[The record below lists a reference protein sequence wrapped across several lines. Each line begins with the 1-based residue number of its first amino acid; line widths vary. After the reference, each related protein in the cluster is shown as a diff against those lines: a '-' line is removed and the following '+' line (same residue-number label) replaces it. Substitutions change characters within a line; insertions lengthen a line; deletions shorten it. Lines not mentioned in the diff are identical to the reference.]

1 MTEMTVRASVETGN
15 ALTPQGGSPVK
26 TIAARLLALFVFL
39 GAAFPAFA
47 EEFIRSYHSVI
58 EVAQDGKLTVTETIT
73 ARAEGQNIKRG
84 IFRDFPL
91 YALDANNRRTRVDF
105 NVVSVERDGAP
116 ENWRTETIDGGIRIY
131 TGSADRFLS
140 TGDHIF
146 QITYTTARQIRYF
159 SDYDELTWNVTGNG
173 WQFPMGEISA
183 TITLPEGV
191 KATDTAVF
199 TGPLGAKGKDARI
212 LNEGNEVFFAS
223 TRPYSVGEGMTVAVK
238 LPKGAIAAPA
248 SSQETSWWLRDHL
261 AILISGG
268 GLLAVLVYYL
278 RAWSAVGRDPAKG
291 VVVPRWDAPEGLSP
305 ALVNYV
311 DNRGF
316 SGAGWTALSASA
328 LDLAVK
334 GYVVLEDLKNA
345 IVIRRTD
352 KPTATDLPTG
362 QKTLLASIGGRGESL
377 TIDKAHG
384 AEVEKVGRQFRTAI
398 EKEHRG
404 KYYRSNA
411 GYTVFG
417 ILFSIAIIIATLV
430 FGDLDENSI
439 AAVMVLGFFSF
450 FFGILS
456 IGIGRQFSRGASLRK
471 RIGGIIMLAF
481 AGFIAFSAVGGFATQ
496 IFLDVTHGTKSL
508 ALAAIGGI
516 VLTNTLFLF
525 LMGAP
530 TPLGRKLTDG
540 IEGLRTY
547 LTLAE
552 KDRMNMADAPTMSP
566 QHFEKLLPYAV
577 ALGVEKPWS
586 QTFEKWLKTAAAGA
600 AASTYVPGWYVGSN
614 YGSFGGRIGGF
625 STSMASTIASTIP
638 QPVSSSNSSFSSGGG
653 GGGGGFSGS
662 GGGGGGGG
670 GW

>member
-1 MTEMTVRASVETGN
+1 
-15 ALTPQGGSPVK
+15 VK
-26 TIAARLLALFVFL
+26 TIAARFLALFVFL
-39 GAAFPAFA
+39 GVAFPAFA
-47 EEFIRSYHSVI
+47 EEFIRSYHSVV
-58 EVAQDGKLTVTETIT
+58 EVAADGKLAVTETIT

-91 YALDANNRRTRVDF
+91 YALDANNRRTKVDF
-105 NVVSVERDGAP
+105 NVVSVERDGTP
-116 ENWRTETIDGGIRIY
+116 ESWRTENIDGGIRIY
-131 TGSADRFLS
+131 TGSADRFLP
-140 TGDHIF
+140 TGEHVF

-183 TITLPEGV
+183 TITLPQGV

-212 LNEGNEVFFAS
+212 LSEGNEVFFAS
-223 TRPYSVGEGMTVAVK
+223 TRPFTVGEGMTVAVK
-238 LPKGAIAAPA
+238 LPKGAIAAPDT
-248 SSQETSWWLRDHL
+248 SQEAGWWLRDNL
-261 AILISGG
+261 AILLSGG
-268 GLLAVLVYYL
+268 GLLAVLFYYL
-278 RAWSAVGRDPAKG
+278 RAWFAVGRDPAKG

-334 GYVVLEDLKNA
+334 GYVVLEDLKNS
-345 IVIRRTD
+345 IVIRRTE
-352 KPTATDLPTG
+352 KAAAADLPTG
-362 QKTLLASIGGRGESL
+362 QKTLLSSIGGPGETL

-384 AEVEKVGRQFRTAI
+384 AEVEKVGKQFRAAI

-404 KYYRSNA
+404 KYYHSNS
-411 GYTVFG
+411 GYIFFG
-417 ILFSIAIIIATLV
+417 IFFSIALIVATLV
-430 FGDLDENSI
+430 FGDLDEFAI
-439 AAVMVLGFFSF
+439 AAVLVFGFFAF
-450 FFGILS
+450 FFSILS

-471 RIGGIIMLAF
+471 RIGGIVMLAF
-481 AGFIAFSAVGGFATQ
+481 AGFVAFSAIGGIATQ
-496 IFLDVTHGTKSL
+496 VLLDVTHDTKSL

-516 VLTNTLFLF
+516 VLTNALFLF

-530 TPLGRKLTDG
+530 TPLGRKLMDG

-552 KDRMNMADAPTMSP
+552 KDRMNMAAAPAMSP
-566 QHFEKLLPYAV
+566 QHFETLLPYAV

-586 QTFEKWLKTAAAGA
+586 RTFETWLATAAAGA
-600 AASTYVPGWYVGSN
+600 AVASYAPGWYLGSN
-614 YGSFGGRIGGF
+614 YGSFGDRIGGF

-638 QPVSSSNSSFSSGGG
+638 QPVSSSNSSFSGG

>member
-1 MTEMTVRASVETGN
+1 M
-15 ALTPQGGSPVK
+15 K
-26 TIAARLLALFVFL
+26 TIAARFLALFVLL
-39 GAAFPAFA
+39 GVAFPAFA
-47 EEFIRSYHSVI
+47 EEFIRSYHSVV
-58 EVAQDGKLTVTETIT
+58 EVAADGKLAVTETIT

-91 YALDANNRRTRVDF
+91 YALDANNRRTKVDF

-116 ENWRTETIDGGIRIY
+116 ENWRTENIDGGIRIY
-131 TGSADRFLS
+131 TGSADRFLP
-140 TGDHIF
+140 TGEHVF

-183 TITLPEGV
+183 TVVLPEGV
-191 KATDTAVF
+191 KATDTNVF
-199 TGPLGAKGKDARI
+199 TGPLGAKGKDARV
-212 LNEGNEVFFAS
+212 LSEGNEVFFAS
-223 TRPYSVGEGMTVAVK
+223 TRPFSVGEGMTVAVK
-238 LPKGAIAAPA
+238 LPKGAIAAPDT
-248 SSQETSWWLRDHL
+248 SQETGWWLRDNL
-261 AILISGG
+261 AILLSGG
-268 GLLAVLVYYL
+268 GLFVVLLYYL
-278 RAWSAVGRDPAKG
+278 RAWFAVGRDPAKG
-291 VVVPRWDAPEGLSP
+291 VIVPRWDAPEGLSP

-334 GYVVLEDLKNA
+334 GYVVLEDLKNS
-345 IVIRRTD
+345 IVIRRTE
-352 KPTATDLPTG
+352 KESAADLPTG
-362 QKTLLASIGGRGESL
+362 QKTLLSSIGGPGETL

-384 AEVEKVGRQFRTAI
+384 TQVEKVGKQFRAAI

-404 KYYRSNA
+404 KYYHSNS
-411 GYTVFG
+411 GYIFFG
-417 ILFSIAIIIATLV
+417 IFFSVFIVVATLV
-430 FGDLDENSI
+430 FGDLDEIAI
-439 AAVMVLGFFSF
+439 AAVLVFGFFALF
-450 FFGILS
+450 FSILS
-456 IGIGRQFSRGASLRK
+456 IGIGRQFSRGASLKK
-471 RIGGIIMLAF
+471 RIGGIVMLAF
-481 AGFIAFSAVGGFATQ
+481 AGFVAFSVIGGIATQ
-496 IFLDVTHGTKSL
+496 VLLDVTHDTKSL

-516 VLTNTLFLF
+516 ILTNALFLF

-530 TPLGRKLTDG
+530 TPLGRKLMDG

-552 KDRMNMADAPTMSP
+552 KDRMNMASAPAMSP
-566 QHFEKLLPYAV
+566 QHFETLLPYAV

-586 QTFEKWLKTAAAGA
+586 RTFETWLATAAAGA
-600 AASTYVPGWYVGSN
+600 AVASYAPGWYAGSN
-614 YGSFGGRIGGF
+614 YGSFGDRIGGF
-625 STSMASTIASTIP
+625 SSTMASTIASTIP

-653 GGGGGFSGS
+653 GGGFSGS

>member
-1 MTEMTVRASVETGN
+1 
-15 ALTPQGGSPVK
+15 VK

-39 GAAFPAFA
+39 GVAFPALA
-47 EEFIRSYHSVI
+47 EEFIRSYHSVV
-58 EVAQDGKLTVTETIT
+58 EVAADGKLAVTETIT

-91 YALDANNRRTRVDF
+91 YALDANNRRTKVDF
-105 NVVSVERDGAP
+105 NVVSVERDGTP
-116 ENWRTETIDGGIRIY
+116 ESWRTENIDGGIRIY
-131 TGSADRFLS
+131 TGSADRFLP
-140 TGDHIF
+140 TGEHVF

-183 TITLPEGV
+183 TITLPQGV

-223 TRPYSVGEGMTVAVK
+223 TRPFTVGEGMTVAVK
-238 LPKGAIAAPA
+238 LPKGAIAAPDT
-248 SSQETSWWLRDHL
+248 SQEAGWWLRDNL
-261 AILISGG
+261 AILLSGG
-268 GLLAVLVYYL
+268 GLLAVLFYYL
-278 RAWSAVGRDPAKG
+278 RAWFAVGRDPAKG

-334 GYVVLEDLKNA
+334 GYVVLEDLKNS
-345 IVIRRTD
+345 IVIRRTE
-352 KPTATDLPTG
+352 KAAAADLPTG
-362 QKTLLASIGGRGESL
+362 QKTLLSSIGGPGETL

-384 AEVEKVGRQFRTAI
+384 AEVEKVGKQFRAAI

-404 KYYRSNA
+404 KYYHSNS
-411 GYTVFG
+411 GYIFFG
-417 ILFSIAIIIATLV
+417 IFFSIALIVATLV
-430 FGDLDENSI
+430 FGDLDEFAI
-439 AAVMVLGFFSF
+439 AAVLVFGFFAF
-450 FFGILS
+450 FFSILS

-471 RIGGIIMLAF
+471 RIGGIVMLAF
-481 AGFIAFSAVGGFATQ
+481 AGFVAFSAIGGIATQ
-496 IFLDVTHGTKSL
+496 VLLDVTHDTKSL

-516 VLTNTLFLF
+516 VLTNALFLF

-530 TPLGRKLTDG
+530 TPLGRKLMDG

-552 KDRMNMADAPTMSP
+552 KDRMNMAAAPAMSP
-566 QHFEKLLPYAV
+566 QHFETLLPYAV

-586 QTFEKWLKTAAAGA
+586 RTFETWLATAAAGA
-600 AASTYVPGWYVGSN
+600 AVASYAPGWYLGSN
-614 YGSFGGRIGGF
+614 YGSFGDRIGGF

-638 QPVSSSNSSFSSGGG
+638 QPVSSSNSSFSGG

>member
-1 MTEMTVRASVETGN
+1 MFV
-15 ALTPQGGSPVK
+15 
-26 TIAARLLALFVFL
+26 LLGV
-39 GAAFPAFA
+39 AFPAFA
-47 EEFIRSYHSVI
+47 EEFIRSYHSVV
-58 EVAQDGKLTVTETIT
+58 EVAADGKLAVTETIT

-91 YALDANNRRTRVDF
+91 YALDANNRRTKVDF

-116 ENWRTETIDGGIRIY
+116 ENWRTENIDGGIRIY
-131 TGSADRFLS
+131 TGSADRFLP
-140 TGDHIF
+140 TGEHVF

-183 TITLPEGV
+183 TVVLPEGV
-191 KATDTAVF
+191 KATDTNVF
-199 TGPLGAKGKDARI
+199 TGPLGAKGKDARV
-212 LNEGNEVFFAS
+212 LSEGNEVFFAS
-223 TRPYSVGEGMTVAVK
+223 TRPFAVGEGMTVAVK
-238 LPKGAIAAPA
+238 LPKGAIAAPDT
-248 SSQETSWWLRDHL
+248 SQETGWWLRDNL
-261 AILISGG
+261 AILLSGG
-268 GLLAVLVYYL
+268 GLLAILLYYL
-278 RAWSAVGRDPAKG
+278 RAWFAVGRDPARG

-316 SGAGWTALSASA
+316 SSAGWTALSASA

-334 GYVVLEDLKNA
+334 GYVVLEDLKNS
-345 IVIRRTD
+345 IVIRRTE
-352 KPTATDLPTG
+352 KESAANLPTG
-362 QKTLLASIGGRGESL
+362 QKTLLASIGGPGETL

-384 AEVEKVGRQFRTAI
+384 TEVEKVGKQFRAAI

-404 KYYRSNA
+404 KYYHSNS
-411 GYTVFG
+411 GYIFFG
-417 ILFSIAIIIATLV
+417 IFFSVFIVVATLV
-430 FGDLDENSI
+430 FGDLDEIAI
-439 AAVMVLGFFSF
+439 AAVLVFGFFALF
-450 FFGILS
+450 FSILS
-456 IGIGRQFSRGASLRK
+456 IGIGRQFSRGASLKK
-471 RIGGIIMLAF
+471 RIGGIVMLAF
-481 AGFIAFSAVGGFATQ
+481 AGFVAFSVIGGIATQ
-496 IFLDVTHGTKSL
+496 ILLDVTHDTKSL

-516 VLTNTLFLF
+516 ILTNALFLF

-530 TPLGRKLTDG
+530 TPLGRKLMDG

-552 KDRMNMADAPTMSP
+552 KDRMNMASAPAMSP
-566 QHFEKLLPYAV
+566 QHFETLLPYAV

-586 QTFEKWLKTAAAGA
+586 RTFETWLATAAAGA
-600 AASTYVPGWYVGSN
+600 AVASYAPGWYAGSN
-614 YGSFGGRIGGF
+614 YGSFGDRIGGF
-625 STSMASTIASTIP
+625 SSTMASTIASTIP

-653 GGGGGFSGS
+653 GGGFSGS

>member
-1 MTEMTVRASVETGN
+1 M
-15 ALTPQGGSPVK
+15 K
-26 TIAARLLALFVFL
+26 TIAARFLALFVFL
-39 GAAFPAFA
+39 GVAFPAFA
-47 EEFIRSYHSVI
+47 EEFIRSYHSVV
-58 EVAQDGKLTVTETIT
+58 EVAADGKLAVTETIT

-91 YALDANNRRTRVDF
+91 YALDANNRRTKVDF
-105 NVVSVERDGAP
+105 NVVSVERDGTP
-116 ENWRTETIDGGIRIY
+116 ESWRTENIDGGIRIY
-131 TGSADRFLS
+131 TGSADRFLP
-140 TGDHIF
+140 TGEHVF

-183 TITLPEGV
+183 TITLPQGV

-212 LNEGNEVFFAS
+212 LSEGNEVFFAS
-223 TRPYSVGEGMTVAVK
+223 TRPFTVGEGMTVAVK
-238 LPKGAIAAPA
+238 LPKGAIAAPDT
-248 SSQETSWWLRDHL
+248 SQEAGWWLRDNL
-261 AILISGG
+261 AILLSGG
-268 GLLAVLVYYL
+268 GLLAVLFYYL
-278 RAWSAVGRDPAKG
+278 RAWFAVGRDPAKG

-334 GYVVLEDLKNA
+334 GYVVLEDLKNS
-345 IVIRRTD
+345 IVIRRTE
-352 KPTATDLPTG
+352 KAAAADLPTG
-362 QKTLLASIGGRGESL
+362 QKTLLSSIGGPGETL

-384 AEVEKVGRQFRTAI
+384 AEVEKVGKQFRAAI

-404 KYYRSNA
+404 KYYHSNS
-411 GYTVFG
+411 GYIFFG
-417 ILFSIAIIIATLV
+417 IFFSIALIVATLV
-430 FGDLDENSI
+430 FGDLDEFAI
-439 AAVMVLGFFSF
+439 AAVLVFGFFAF
-450 FFGILS
+450 FFSILS

-471 RIGGIIMLAF
+471 RIGGIVMLAF
-481 AGFIAFSAVGGFATQ
+481 AGFVAFSAIGGIATQ
-496 IFLDVTHGTKSL
+496 VLLDVTHDTKSL

-516 VLTNTLFLF
+516 VLTNALFLF

-530 TPLGRKLTDG
+530 TPLGRKLMDG

-552 KDRMNMADAPTMSP
+552 KDRMNMATAPAMSP
-566 QHFEKLLPYAV
+566 QHFETLLPYAV

-586 QTFEKWLKTAAAGA
+586 RTFETWLATAAAGA
-600 AASTYVPGWYVGSN
+600 AVASYAPGWYLGSN
-614 YGSFGGRIGGF
+614 YGSFGDRIGGF

-638 QPVSSSNSSFSSGGG
+638 QPVSSSNSSFSGG

>member
-1 MTEMTVRASVETGN
+1 M
-15 ALTPQGGSPVK
+15 K

-39 GAAFPAFA
+39 GVAFPAFA
-47 EEFIRSYHSVI
+47 EEFIRSYHSVV
-58 EVAQDGKLTVTETIT
+58 EVAADGKLAVTETIT

-91 YALDANNRRTRVDF
+91 YALDANNRRTKVDF

-116 ENWRTETIDGGIRIY
+116 ENWRTENIDGGIRIY
-131 TGSADRFLS
+131 TGSADRFLP
-140 TGDHIF
+140 TGEHVF

-183 TITLPEGV
+183 TVVLPEGV
-191 KATDTAVF
+191 KATDTNVF
-199 TGPLGAKGKDARI
+199 TGPLSAKGKDARV
-212 LNEGNEVFFAS
+212 LSEGNEVFFAS
-223 TRPYSVGEGMTVAVK
+223 TRPFAVGEGMTVAVK
-238 LPKGAIAAPA
+238 LPKGAIAAPDT
-248 SSQETSWWLRDHL
+248 SQETGWWLRDNL
-261 AILISGG
+261 AILLSGG
-268 GLLAVLVYYL
+268 GLLAILLYYL
-278 RAWSAVGRDPAKG
+278 RAWFAVGRDPARG

-334 GYVVLEDLKNA
+334 GYVVLEDLKNS
-345 IVIRRTD
+345 IVIRRTE
-352 KPTATDLPTG
+352 KESAANLPTG
-362 QKTLLASIGGRGESL
+362 QKTLLASIGGPGETL

-384 AEVEKVGRQFRTAI
+384 TEVEKVGKQFRAAI

-404 KYYRSNA
+404 KYYHSNS
-411 GYTVFG
+411 GYVFFG
-417 ILFSIAIIIATLV
+417 IFFSVFIVVATLV
-430 FGDLDENSI
+430 FGDLDEIAI
-439 AAVMVLGFFSF
+439 AAVLVFGFFALF
-450 FFGILS
+450 FSILS
-456 IGIGRQFSRGASLRK
+456 IGIGRQFSRGASLKK
-471 RIGGIIMLAF
+471 RIGGIVMLAF
-481 AGFIAFSAVGGFATQ
+481 AGFVAFSVIGGIATQ
-496 IFLDVTHGTKSL
+496 ILLDVTHDTKSL

-516 VLTNTLFLF
+516 ILTNALFLF

-530 TPLGRKLTDG
+530 TPLGRKLMDG

-552 KDRMNMADAPTMSP
+552 KDRMNMASAPAMSP
-566 QHFEKLLPYAV
+566 QHFETLLPYAV

-586 QTFEKWLKTAAAGA
+586 RTFETWLATAAAGA
-600 AASTYVPGWYVGSN
+600 AVASYAPGWYAGSN
-614 YGSFGGRIGGF
+614 YGSFGDRIGGF
-625 STSMASTIASTIP
+625 SSTMASTIASTIP

-653 GGGGGFSGS
+653 GGGFSGS

>member
-1 MTEMTVRASVETGN
+1 M
-15 ALTPQGGSPVK
+15 K

-39 GAAFPAFA
+39 GVAFPAFA
-47 EEFIRSYHSVI
+47 EEFIRSYHSVV
-58 EVAQDGKLTVTETIT
+58 EVAADGKLAVTETIT

-91 YALDANNRRTRVDF
+91 YALDANNRRTKVDF

-116 ENWRTETIDGGIRIY
+116 ENWRTENIDGGIRIY
-131 TGSADRFLS
+131 TGSADRFLP
-140 TGDHIF
+140 TGEHVF

-183 TITLPEGV
+183 TVVLPDSV
-191 KATDTAVF
+191 KATDTNVF
-199 TGPLGAKGKDARI
+199 TGAFGAKGKDARV

-223 TRPYSVGEGMTVAVK
+223 TRPFAVGEGMTVAVK
-238 LPKGAIAAPA
+238 LPKGAIAAPDT
-248 SSQETSWWLRDHL
+248 SQETGWWLRDNL
-261 AILISGG
+261 AILLSGG
-268 GLLAVLVYYL
+268 GLLAILLYYL
-278 RAWSAVGRDPAKG
+278 RAWFAVGRDPARG

-334 GYVVLEDLKNA
+334 GYVVLEDLKNS
-345 IVIRRTD
+345 IVIRRTE
-352 KPTATDLPTG
+352 KESAANLPTG
-362 QKTLLASIGGRGESL
+362 QKTLLASIGGPGETL

-384 AEVEKVGRQFRTAI
+384 TEVEKVGKQFRAAI

-404 KYYRSNA
+404 KYYHSNA
-411 GYTVFG
+411 GYVFFG
-417 ILFSIAIIIATLV
+417 IFFSVFIVVATLV
-430 FGDLDENSI
+430 FGDLDEIAI
-439 AAVMVLGFFSF
+439 AAVLVFGFFALF
-450 FFGILS
+450 FSILS
-456 IGIGRQFSRGASLRK
+456 IGIGRQFSRGASLKK
-471 RIGGIIMLAF
+471 RIGGIVMLAF
-481 AGFIAFSAVGGFATQ
+481 AGFVAFSVIGGIATQ
-496 IFLDVTHGTKSL
+496 ILLDVTHDTKSL

-516 VLTNTLFLF
+516 ILTNALFLF

-530 TPLGRKLTDG
+530 TPLGRKLMDG

-552 KDRMNMADAPTMSP
+552 KDRMNMASAPAMSP
-566 QHFEKLLPYAV
+566 QHFETLLPYAV

-586 QTFEKWLKTAAAGA
+586 RTFETWLATAAAGA
-600 AASTYVPGWYVGSN
+600 AVASYAPGWYAGSN
-614 YGSFGGRIGGF
+614 YGSFGDRIGGF
-625 STSMASTIASTIP
+625 SSNMASTIASTIP

-653 GGGGGFSGS
+653 GGGFSGS

>member
-1 MTEMTVRASVETGN
+1 M
-15 ALTPQGGSPVK
+15 K
-26 TIAARLLALFVFL
+26 TIAARLLALLVFL
-39 GAAFPAFA
+39 SAVFPAFA

-58 EVAQDGKLTVTETIT
+58 EVAKSGELTVTETIT
-73 ARAEGQNIKRG
+73 ARAEGHNIKRG

-91 YALDANNRRTRVDF
+91 YELDANNRRTRVDF

-116 ENWRTETIDGGIRIY
+116 ETWRTENIDGGIRIY
-131 TGSADRFLS
+131 TGSAERFLP
-140 TGDHIF
+140 TGEHIF

-173 WQFPMGEISA
+173 WQLPMREISA
-183 TITLPEGV
+183 TITLPQGV
-191 KATDTAVF
+191 KASETSVF
-199 TGPLGAKGKDARI
+199 TGPRGAKGRDARM
-212 LNEGNEVFFAS
+212 LSEGNEVFFAS

-238 LPKGAIAAPA
+238 LPKGTIAAPDT
-248 SSQETSWWLRDHL
+248 SQETGWWLRDNL
-261 AILISGG
+261 AILLSGG
-268 GLLAVLVYYL
+268 GLAAVLLYYL
-278 RAWSAVGRDPAKG
+278 RAWSAVGRDPARG

-352 KPTATDLPTG
+352 KETTADLPTG
-362 QKTLLASIGGRGESL
+362 QKTLLSAIGAPGETL

-384 AEVEKVGRQFRTAI
+384 AEVQEAGKKFRAAI

-404 KYYRSNA
+404 KYYRGNS
-411 GYTVFG
+411 GYTFFG
-417 ILFSIAIIIATLV
+417 IFLSIAIIIATLV
-430 FGDLDENSI
+430 FGDLDESAI
-439 AAVMVLGFFSF
+439 GAVLVFGLFAFFFS
-450 FFGILS
+450 ILA
-456 IGIGRQFSRGASLRK
+456 IGIGRQFTRGATLSK
-471 RIGGIIMLAF
+471 RIGGIVMLAF
-481 AGFIAFSAVGGFATQ
+481 AGFAAFSAIGGIATQ
-496 IFLDVTHGTKSL
+496 FLLDITHDSKSL
-508 ALAAIGGI
+508 ALVAIGGI
-516 VLTNTLFLF
+516 VLTNALFLF

-530 TPLGRKLTDG
+530 TPLGRKLMDG

-552 KDRMNMADAPTMSP
+552 KDRMNTAGAPAMSP
-566 QHFEKLLPYAV
+566 QHFETLLPYAV
-577 ALGVEKPWS
+577 ALGLEKPWS
-586 QTFEKWLKTAAAGA
+586 RTFETWLATAAAGA
-600 AASTYVPGWYVGSN
+600 AAASYVPGWYLGSS
-614 YGSFGGRIGGF
+614 YGSFGDRIGGF
-625 STSMASTIASTIP
+625 STSMANTIASTIP
-638 QPVSSSNSSFSSGGG
+638 QPVSSSGSSFSG